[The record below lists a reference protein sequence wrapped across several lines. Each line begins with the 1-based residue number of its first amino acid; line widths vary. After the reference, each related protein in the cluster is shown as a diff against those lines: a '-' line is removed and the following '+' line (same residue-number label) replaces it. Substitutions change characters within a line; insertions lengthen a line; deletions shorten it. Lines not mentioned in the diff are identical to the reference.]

1 MARQRTRLTEIAAA
15 DMTAEQKGAAERIS
29 KMIYGLHGPYAV
41 WIQRPKL
48 AEAMLGV
55 LHALRDEGILPRRMR
70 MMATITVIRHWGA
83 DYAWG
88 VNKPLAL
95 DAGVPESVVAAVES
109 RQKPIFTD
117 ANDELAYAVATELL
131 NDRRLSD
138 ETFGRAQSTLGDGQL
153 TELVAAVGYFSA
165 VALSVVAYDI
175 KARTYS

>member
-1 MARQRTRLTEIAAA
+1 MARLKEIPAAS
-15 DMTAEQKGAAERIS
+15 MTAEQADAAERIS
-29 KMIYGLHGPYAV
+29 KMILGLHGPYAV

-55 LHALRDEGILPRRMR
+55 LRAIRDEAVLPRRMR

-95 DAGVPESVVAAVES
+95 DAGVPESVVEAVEK
-109 RQKPIFTD
+109 RQNPVFSD
-117 ANDELAYAVATELL
+117 ANDELAYKVAVELL
-131 NDRRLSD
+131 NERKLSD
-138 ETFGRAQSTLGDGQL
+138 ATFDRAQSILGDEML
-153 TELVAAVGYFSA
+153 TELVSAVGYFSA
-165 VALSVVAYDI
+165 VALTVVAYDI

>member
-1 MARQRTRLTEIAAA
+1 MTRLKEIPPGE
-15 DMTAEQKGAAERIS
+15 MTAEQSAAAERIS
-29 KMIYGLHGPYAV
+29 QMIHGLHGPYAV

-55 LHALRDEGILPRRMR
+55 LRAIRDEAVLPRRMR

-95 DAGVPESVVAAVES
+95 DAGVPESVVEAVEK
-109 RQKPIFTD
+109 RQKPVFD
-117 ANDELAYAVATELL
+117 NANDALAYQVAVELL
-131 NDRRLSD
+131 NERKLSD
-138 ETFGRAQSTLGDGQL
+138 ATFDRAQSVLGDEQL
-153 TELVAAVGYFSA
+153 TELISAVGYFSA
-165 VALSVVAYDI
+165 VALTVVAYDI

>member
-1 MARQRTRLTEIAAA
+1 MTRLKEIPAGA
-15 DMTAEQKGAAERIS
+15 MTAEQTAAAERIS
-29 KMIYGLHGPYAV
+29 KMIHGLHGPYAV

-55 LHALRDEGILPRRMR
+55 LRAIRDESVLPRRLR

-95 DAGVPESVVAAVES
+95 DAGVPESVVEAVEK
-109 RQKPIFTD
+109 RQKPVFGD
-117 ANDELAYAVATELL
+117 ANDELAYTVAVELL
-131 NDRRLSD
+131 NERKLGDA
-138 ETFGRAQSTLGDGQL
+138 TFDRAQRILGDEQL
-153 TELVAAVGYFSA
+153 TELISAVGYFSA
-165 VALSVVAYDI
+165 VALTVVAYDI

>member
-1 MARQRTRLTEIAAA
+1 MARLKEIAAG
-15 DMTAEQKGAAERIS
+15 DMTAEQTAAAGRIAQ
-29 KMIYGLHGPYAV
+29 MIHGLHGPYAV

-55 LHALRDEGILPRRMR
+55 LRAIRDEAVLPRRMR

-95 DAGVPESVVAAVES
+95 DAGVPESVVEAVEK
-109 RQKPIFTD
+109 RQKPVFDD
-117 ANDELAYAVATELL
+117 ANDALAYQVAVELL
-131 NDRRLSD
+131 NERKLSD
-138 ETFGRAQSTLGDGQL
+138 ATFDRAQSVLGDEQL
-153 TELVAAVGYFSA
+153 TELVSAVGYFSA
-165 VALSVVAYDI
+165 VALTVVAYDI